1 MSEYDS
7 LIGHLLL
14 QVILIGLNAV
24 FACTEIAVISINDN
38 KLRRLAETG
47 DRRAGRLL
55 SLTTNPA
62 KFLATIQVGITLAGF
77 LGSAFAADHF
87 SDMFMD
93 WLVSLGVTASP
104 AVLDV
109 IAVVVITLILSY
121 FTLIFGEL
129 VPKRIAMRHSETLG
143 LSLSGLVVF
152 IAALFAPLVWFLTV
166 STNVFLRLLGID
178 PNAEDKELTEEEI
191 RMMIDAG
198 NEKGVIE
205 AGEREMMCNVLEF
218 NDRKIGEIMTHRKD
232 VTSLWLKEDDAAWEK
247 TVWES
252 KYSHY
257 PICDE
262 TADNVVGVL
271 KTREYFRLRDR
282 KRETILAGAVDPV
295 HFVPETM
302 RTDVLFREMKESRN
316 HFAVVL
322 DEYGG
327 MNGIVTMNDLL
338 EQLVGELEND
348 TTAPVERPWIEAIR
362 PGAWRIR
369 GVTPLTEV
377 EKRLGIPLPTGVY
390 GTLAGFT
397 FGLLGSIPPD
407 GATPEIEGHGLKI
420 SVEKIED
427 HRLKTAVVE
436 IIVQQKKE
444 K

>member
-1 MSEYDS
+1 MSEHDS

-38 KLRRLAETG
+38 KLRRLAGAG

-87 SDMFMD
+87 SDMFMN
-93 WLVSLGVTASP
+93 WLVSIGVTASP
-104 AVLDV
+104 AVLDI

-152 IAALFAPLVWFLTV
+152 IALLFAPLVWLLTV
-166 STNVFLRLLGID
+166 STNVCLRLLGID
-178 PNAEDKELTEEEI
+178 PNADDKELTEEEI
-191 RMMIDAG
+191 RMMIDVG
-198 NEKGVIE
+198 NEKGVIKSE
-205 AGEREMMCNVLEF
+205 ERVMMCNVLEF
-218 NDRKIGEIMTHRKD
+218 NDKRIGEIMTHRKQ
-232 VTSLWLKEDDAAWEK
+232 VVSLWLKNDEADWEK
-247 TVWES
+247 TILES

-262 TADNVVGVL
+262 TPDNAVGVL
-271 KTREYFRLRDR
+271 KTREYFRLKD
-282 KRETILAGAVDPV
+282 KNRETILEKAVDPV

-302 RTDVLFREMKESRN
+302 RTDVLFRGMKESRN
-316 HFAVVL
+316 HFAIVL

-348 TTAPVERPWIEAIR
+348 TTAPVERPWIEPIR
-362 PGAWRIR
+362 PDTWRIR
-369 GVTPLTEV
+369 GVAPLAEV
-377 EKRLGIPLPTGVY
+377 EKIVGISLPTNNY
-390 GTLAGFT
+390 DTFAGLV

-407 GATPEIEGHGLKI
+407 GETPEIEGHGLRI
-420 SVEKIED
+420 SVEKIKD
-427 HRLKTAVVE
+427 HRLETAVVTSVAQRE
-436 IIVQQKKE
+436 RK
-444 K
+444 